1 MDEQAEEAIPAVV
14 RMFSGCEDRQTSA
27 DGKWVVGG
35 CARRDEAR
43 RREPS
48 LSLCLPRCCCCC
60 WIARPFSY
68 FTFISLSPSL
78 VLPLNSLQ
86 RRLVQ
91 APRSSRQSGGSLI
104 ISLAQHDVRGSRQHG
119 RRFVL

>member
-48 LSLCLPRCCCCC
+48 LSLSACHVVVVAAGSHGLFL
-60 WIARPFSY
+60 ISHSY
-68 FTFISLSPSL
+68 LS
-78 VLPLNSLQ
+78 LPLLFSL
-86 RRLVQ
+86 
-91 APRSSRQSGGSLI
+91 
-104 ISLAQHDVRGSRQHG
+104 
-119 RRFVL
+119 